1 MGSASDY
8 FKVTVRLERRPDG
21 GLRAYSDEV
30 PGFVLSHSDP
40 KAVMEDIK
48 PALEQILSHVLKGK
62 VIVERLI
69 PLASQQSPQPE
80 LPPAAEYVTHLIA
93 A

>member
-1 MGSASDY
+1 
-8 FKVTVRLERRPDG
+8 
-21 GLRAYSDEV
+21 
-30 PGFVLSHSDP
+30 
-40 KAVMEDIK
+40 VMEDIK

-69 PLASQQSPQPE
+69 PLASQEAPQPE
-80 LPPAAEYVTHLIA
+80 VPPAAEYVTHLIA